1 MEIDTIWSWYVQ
13 SYAGRL
19 AVVLYVGVLVG
30 FIAMIINQIIHRTS
44 TTNISSDYF
53 VRKELNAALRIKKL
67 LQKFWWDSMKY
78 IRFVTEFKGNW
89 TTKPPQRRVIYPA
102 TWRAGCRRRQSRK
115 VRRMQARARRLKC
128 ASQLQET
135 KTVFARTK
143 DSIRKIF
150 SLSRE
155 AKNKFI
161 HILNGKT
168 TSAVWSPPALVF
180 GLMKQL
186 CLLAAGNPDAGRDDS
201 GKKIDG
207 LTWISPERALRMFER
222 LTAAFLV
229 KAKNGDEK
237 KIDGSSKLRSAV
249 HRCAQFARVGRIY
262 SGVETCEGT
271 TERFVETICL
281 LSRKARNKFIH
292 AMNGN
297 TVDTKGRETAARK
310 ATTNVNKKWIT
321 FLAEMIDY
329 DKKKEGACYFGKWQD
344 KFERAH
350 GRDQGGKNG

>member
-1 MEIDTIWSWYVQ
+1 MYTWGALSLRVQMEIDTIWSWYVQ

-30 FIAMIINQIIHRTS
+30 FITMIISQIIYRIS

-53 VRKELNAALRIKKL
+53 VGKELNAALRIKKL
-67 LQKFWWDSMKY
+67 LQKFLWDTMKY

-102 TWRAGCRRRQSRK
+102 TWRAGCRRRQSRR

-143 DSIRKIF
+143 DSIRKFF
-150 SLSRE
+150 SLSRK

-161 HILNGKT
+161 HILNGNT

-186 CLLAAGNPDAGRDDS
+186 CLSAAGNPDAGRTLD
-201 GKKIDG
+201 
-207 LTWISPERALRMFER
+207 R
-222 LTAAFLV
+222 
-229 KAKNGDEK
+229 
-237 KIDGSSKLRSAV
+237 SSCRWYA
-249 HRCAQFARVGRIY
+249 
-262 SGVETCEGT
+262 
-271 TERFVETICL
+271 
-281 LSRKARNKFIH
+281 N
-292 AMNGN
+292 
-297 TVDTKGRETAARK
+297 
-310 ATTNVNKKWIT
+310 
-321 FLAEMIDY
+321 
-329 DKKKEGACYFGKWQD
+329 
-344 KFERAH
+344 
-350 GRDQGGKNG
+350 